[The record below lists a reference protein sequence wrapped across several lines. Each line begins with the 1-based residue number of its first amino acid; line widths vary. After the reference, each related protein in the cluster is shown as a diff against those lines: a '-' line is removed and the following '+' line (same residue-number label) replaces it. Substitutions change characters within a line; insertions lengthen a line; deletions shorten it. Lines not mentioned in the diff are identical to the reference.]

1 VEIFLDSLNI
11 EAISKYSFLIK
22 GITTNPSLLSKHGEG
37 VKEIINKISNQ
48 FPNLKINLQVFST
61 EFESMKAEAEKIVKM
76 GPNFIVKAPINLEGL
91 KLIEYLSNKNIETN
105 ATLCFSLS
113 QAKLA
118 ENAGATYISPFIG
131 RMESSEI
138 DIKAFLESLIKST
151 ENSKV
156 LAASIRSINHL
167 NLAIASKCPAVTFS
181 EKIMEEIFNS
191 ELLKDGEK
199 SFLEAAN
206 SVLLF

>member
-11 EAISKYSFLIK
+11 DAISKYRFLIK
-22 GITTNPSLLSKHGEG
+22 GITTNPSLLQKHGEG
-37 VKEIINKISNQ
+37 VKEVIKEISDK
-48 FPNLKINLQVFST
+48 FPDLKINLQVFST
-61 EFESMKAEAEKIVKM
+61 QFESMKYEAEKIVEM
-76 GPNFIVKAPINLEGL
+76 GANFIVKAPINLEGL
-91 KLIEYLSNKNIETN
+91 KLIEHLSSRKIKTN

-138 DIKAFLESLIKST
+138 DIKSFLENLIKSIK
-151 ENSKV
+151 ESKV
-156 LAASIRSINHL
+156 LAASIRSISHL
-167 NLAIASKCPAVTFS
+167 NLAIASNCPAATFS
-181 EKIMEEIFNS
+181 EQIMEEVFNS